1 MCDNKEQCVVTK
13 NTLLPRVILTT
24 SLRLLSL
31 FSPSS
36 SQLRFWLHVSVTHF
50 HLLPSCSSCL
60 LCEVL
65 SHGCFF
71 STTGNLLEAFGFIA
85 LAVCHYFPSPCTN
98 ISLRGSSNLEN
109 PKMKDILW
117 AVSWSKVWE
126 KCACVCVCV
135 CVYVSVYN
143 II

>member
-36 SQLRFWLHVSVTHF
+36 SQLCSWLRLRHPLPPPPQLF
-50 HLLPSCSSCL
+50 LLIS

-65 SHGCFF
+65 PRACF
-71 STTGNLLEAFGFIA
+71 SPITENLLEAFGFTA
-85 LAVCHYFPSPCTN
+85 LSVCHYFPLSLHIQLHQGFFKFRESPN
-98 ISLRGSSNLEN
+98 KGYSRAPLVLKEVREL
-109 PKMKDILW
+109 
-117 AVSWSKVWE
+117 
-126 KCACVCVCV
+126 CVCVCM
-135 CVYVSVYN
+135 
-143 II
+143 

>member
-31 FSPSS
+31 FSPLPHSS
-36 SQLRFWLHVSVTHF
+36 VSGFMSLSPT
-50 HLLPSCSSCL
+50 STSSPAAPPVS

-65 SHGCFF
+65 SHGCFS

-85 LAVCHYFPSPCTN
+85 LAVRHYFPSPCTN

-109 PKMKDILW
+109 PKMKDILR
-117 AVSWSKVWE
+117 AL
-126 KCACVCVCV
+126 
-135 CVYVSVYN
+135 SV
-143 II
+143 